1 MLSVIVATNESERTL
16 VPTLSALVP
25 GALSGLVTEVVVADA
40 GSKDATAE
48 VADIAGCRFMIVEG
62 AIGPRLKDA
71 ALTTRTP
78 WLMFMRAGLIPEPG
92 WMAAAENFMQMAAYS
107 EKSPRA
113 AVFRTATEQA
123 SPGIR
128 ELVAV
133 LRAMLG
139 GGDQSGQGLLIA
151 RALYDAIGGHP
162 AAADAEAAVLRK
174 IGRRRV
180 ALLGASARSTI

>member
-1 MLSVIVATNESERTL
+1 MLSVIVATHESERTL

-25 GALSGLVTEVVVADA
+25 GAMSGLVTEVVVADA
-40 GSKDATAE
+40 GSRDATAE
-48 VADIAGCRFMIVEG
+48 VADIAGCRFMIAEG
-62 AIGPRLKDA
+62 EAGSRLKDA

-92 WMAAAENFMQMAAYS
+92 WMAAAENFIQTASFS

-113 AVFRTATEQA
+113 AVFRAASDEA
-123 SPGIR
+123 SPGLK
-128 ELVAV
+128 ELFAV

-139 GGDQSGQGLLIA
+139 AGDRSSQGLLIA

-162 AAADAEAAVLRK
+162 AGTEAEAAILRK

-180 ALLGASARSTI
+180 ALLAASARMVA